1 MSDAVKTNRYVT
13 VRAIDNDADYPDEYF
28 VNVIPFNGENVKLG
42 KHGYSHKRSAR
53 RAAIAL
59 AKKLDV
65 SYRQDLEYTDTPH
78 VFVSAGTVLG

>member
-1 MSDAVKTNRYVT
+1 MSEGIGTLTNRYVT
-13 VRAIDNDADYPDEYF
+13 VRTTCAGESYRRFY
-28 VNVIPFNGENVKLG
+28 VNVIRFNGGEDTFG
-42 KHGYSHKRSAR
+42 SHGYVHKRSAR

-78 VFVSAGTVLG
+78 AFV

>member
-1 MSDAVKTNRYVT
+1 MSEEIGTVTNRYVT
-13 VRAIDNDADYPDEYF
+13 VRTGMYNLFF
-28 VNVIPFNGENVKLG
+28 VNIINYDGTHYEMG

-65 SYRQDLEYTDTPH
+65 SYRQDLEHTDSPQAFTAE
-78 VFVSAGTVLG
+78 VIRN